1 MAHWFGKRKMEGSG
15 PKMLLEAV
23 SFSPD
28 DPDKQVQAGGTADG
42 VGGHVPAAKDIEDD
56 GKGKQNQKALT
67 GYGAGNDQCPGA
79 AHG

>member
-1 MAHWFGKRKMEGSG
+1 
-15 PKMLLEAV
+15 MLQEAV

-56 GKGKQNQKALT
+56 GKGKQNQETLA
-67 GYGAGNDQCPGA
+67 GDGAGGSAWMTRGMNGRPIMTA
-79 AHG
+79 PFI